1 MFTPPSDTSQPD
13 FDVLATIS
21 RVGVK
26 RLGPALAL
34 IAVLIFITSK
44 IIKRNR

>member
-1 MFTPPSDTSQPD
+1 MEGLDLPEGVNSE
-13 FDVLATIS
+13 VIATIGS
-21 RVGVK
+21 VVLK
-26 RLGPALAL
+26 RFGPALAV